1 MLRLDAQRARRRPG
15 GAGRY
20 TTLTWLLPALAA
32 SAAGLALASGG
43 ALATVGSIT
52 IDPSSFRQRA
62 ARVGPLDWGEL
73 GATWPERRRRFLD
86 EVLVAEAL
94 LALAAERAPP
104 ALPSARDRALART
117 LEAAIVQ
124 ETSQLAPSDADV
136 RAYRERHAGEFQT
149 PRALGIWRILLA
161 TEAEARAVIAE
172 LAKPSA
178 DAFSRLARERSID
191 RATHMRAGNLGLVA
205 ADGQTAV
212 PELRVSPALFA
223 AADRVDDGELVPEPV
238 REGDHFA
245 VVWRRSTRAASA
257 WPDAELAATIAAR
270 LAETR
275 ASTARQRLLEALRR
289 DHLGEYHPD
298 AAGAHEPSFPE
309 PNAARARPRIE
320 AAEPARAAP
329 PRVRPELTDRGLR

>member
-15 GAGRY
+15 GAGRHSA
-20 TTLTWLLPALAA
+20 LAWLLPALAA
-32 SAAGLALASGG
+32 SAAGFALANGG
-43 ALATVGSIT
+43 VLATVGSIS
-52 IDPSSFRQRA
+52 IDASSFRQRA
-62 ARVGPLDWGEL
+62 ARVGALDWREL

-86 EVLVAEAL
+86 EVLIAEAL

-117 LEAAIVQ
+117 LDAAIVQ

-136 RAYRERHAGEFQT
+136 RAYRERHTGEFQT

-223 AADRVDDGELVPEPV
+223 AADRVGDGELVPEPV

-245 VVWRRSTRAASA
+245 VVWRRGTRAATA
-257 WPDAELAATIAAR
+257 WPDAEMAATIAAR

-275 ASTARQRLLEALRR
+275 ASTARQRLLETLRR
-289 DHLGEYHPD
+289 DHLAEYHPE
-298 AAGAHEPSFPE
+298 AAAAFEPSFPE
-309 PNAARARPRIE
+309 TKTPRSPRRLD
-320 AAEPARAAP
+320 AVEPPRAAP

>member
-1 MLRLDAQRARRRPG
+1 MLRLDAQRARRRPRG
-15 GAGRY
+15 TGRY
-20 TTLTWLLPALAA
+20 SALAWLLPGLAA
-32 SAAGLALASGG
+32 SAAGLALANGG
-43 ALATVGSIT
+43 PLATVGSIS
-52 IDPSSFRQRA
+52 IDASSFRQRA
-62 ARVGPLDWGEL
+62 ARVGALDWGEL

-86 EVLVAEAL
+86 EVLITDAL

-104 ALPSARDRALART
+104 AQPSARDRALALT
-117 LEAAIVQ
+117 LDAAIVR
-124 ETSQLAPSDADV
+124 ETSQLVASDAEV

-149 PRALGIWRILLA
+149 QRALGIWRILLA

-257 WPDAELAATIAAR
+257 WPEAEMATTIAAR

-275 ASTARQRLLEALRR
+275 ASAARQRLLESLRR
-289 DHLGEYHPD
+289 DHLGEYHPE
-298 AAGAHEPSFPE
+298 AAAAYEPSFPE
-309 PNAARARPRIE
+309 PTAARSRHRIE
-320 AAEPARAAP
+320 AVEPPRSP